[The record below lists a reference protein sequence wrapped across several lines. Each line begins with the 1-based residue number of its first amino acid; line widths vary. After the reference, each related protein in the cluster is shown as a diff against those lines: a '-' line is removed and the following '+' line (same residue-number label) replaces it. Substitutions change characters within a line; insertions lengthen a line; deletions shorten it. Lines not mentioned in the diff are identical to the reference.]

1 MPAESAPIVWVTR
14 SGTTIKTMG
23 GNVSMPHSEPWTW
36 SATLDN
42 TAGTYHPFSTVALV
56 RGAAA
61 YYKINVSYAAETA
74 WASCDLVAEDYE
86 YDTDAVTIS
95 GRCRLAELD
104 RDDQVIEV
112 ADELSTA
119 EGETVAAILAL
130 VADHCGLTVTGA
142 PTRVVPQYHL
152 VGNPLQ
158 MFRDLLEPTH
168 GFRMGTGGQVV
179 CFALSS
185 RSNTGSLKDDAD
197 LELLTFRRTTEI
209 RNKATVERLVSQAG
223 PEVLFSRSASEISS
237 VGVQGPFDMTPSR
250 QWWFTKK
257 LAYRGVINAVSPR
270 DDVDDP
276 VGTQPLIQQGYTN
289 ADASHGI
296 MFTYELNA
304 DAYDNGDFV
313 ENYDVEIVGYPLD
326 VDPPP
331 EESYSE
337 TYSLGAGDR
346 PYPEPFSVVS
356 IDTAAEALAAAT
368 ALVEQ
373 GVRMGQMLNLQTRL
387 RPSKIFTANDELSL
401 EDFLSGIDLDVV
413 LELPAFS
420 WDESSDTGTLT
431 YDCTF
436 AEED

>member
-1 MPAESAPIVWVTR
+1 MPAESAPIIWVTR
-14 SGTTIKTMG
+14 SGSTLRTMG

-61 YYKINVSYAAETA
+61 YYKINVSFAAETP

-86 YDTDAVTIS
+86 YNTDEVTIS

-130 VADHCGLTVTGA
+130 VAAHCGLTVTGA

-185 RSNTGSLKDDAD
+185 RSNAGS
-197 LELLTFRRTTEI
+197 TQRR
-209 RNKATVERLVSQAG
+209 R
-223 PEVLFSRSASEISS
+223 
-237 VGVQGPFDMTPSR
+237 
-250 QWWFTKK
+250 
-257 LAYRGVINAVSPR
+257 
-270 DDVDDP
+270 
-276 VGTQPLIQQGYTN
+276 
-289 ADASHGI
+289 
-296 MFTYELNA
+296 
-304 DAYDNGDFV
+304 
-313 ENYDVEIVGYPLD
+313 
-326 VDPPP
+326 
-331 EESYSE
+331 
-337 TYSLGAGDR
+337 
-346 PYPEPFSVVS
+346 
-356 IDTAAEALAAAT
+356 
-368 ALVEQ
+368 
-373 GVRMGQMLNLQTRL
+373 
-387 RPSKIFTANDELSL
+387 
-401 EDFLSGIDLDVV
+401 
-413 LELPAFS
+413 
-420 WDESSDTGTLT
+420 
-431 YDCTF
+431 
-436 AEED
+436 